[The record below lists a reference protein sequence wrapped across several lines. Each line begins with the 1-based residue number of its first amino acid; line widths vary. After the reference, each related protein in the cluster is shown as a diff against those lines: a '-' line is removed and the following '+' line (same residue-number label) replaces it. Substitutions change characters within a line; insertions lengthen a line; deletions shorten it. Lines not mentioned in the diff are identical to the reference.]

1 MRLKDNAILNDKTV
15 NWTLI
20 TDNWAL
26 SSENDQLKT
35 ITMTATV
42 LFYIIIT
49 IIIIDFIVHKIL
61 DALNAKHFNDPIP
74 AELADVYD
82 QEAYQKSQRYKATN
96 YKFGVI
102 TSTFSVVLTLSFLL
116 FDGFEFVDT
125 IARSYS
131 DNSIII
137 ALIFFGII
145 MLGNDLL
152 TTPFSFYQTFVI
164 EEKFGFNK
172 TTKKTFLLDKLKG
185 LLMLGII
192 GGGLLAIIIMFY
204 QATGTYFW
212 LYAWALVAVFSLF
225 ANLFYA
231 RLIVP
236 LFNKQT
242 PLEAGDLREKISAYA
257 NSVGF
262 NLDKIFVIDGSKRST
277 KANAYFSGFGREK
290 RVTLYDTLINDL
302 QDEEI
307 VAVLAHEVGHYKKK
321 HIIFNMIASLLLTG
335 LTLYI
340 LSIFISNPL
349 LSYALGVEVPS
360 FHVGLIAFG
369 LLYSP
374 ISELTGFVMNHFSR
388 KFEYQADD
396 YAKNTYK
403 SEPLVS
409 SLKKLSKNSLSNLTP
424 HPAYVWVHYSHPTL
438 LERVR
443 NLRK

>member
-1 MRLKDNAILNDKTV
+1 
-15 NWTLI
+15 
-20 TDNWAL
+20 
-26 SSENDQLKT
+26 
-35 ITMTATV
+35 MTSTT
-42 LFYIIIT
+42 LFYIIIV
-49 IIIIDFIVHKIL
+49 IIIIDFLVDKIL
-61 DALNAKHFNDPIP
+61 DALNAKHYNDPIP
-74 AELADVYD
+74 DALTDVYKHD
-82 QEAYQKSQRYKATN
+82 EYQKSQRYKVTN

-102 TSTFSVVLTLSFLL
+102 SSTFSLVLTLGFLGL
-116 FDGFEFVDT
+116 NGFEFVDN
-125 IARSYS
+125 IARGYS
-131 DNSIII
+131 DNPIII

-145 MLGNDLL
+145 MLGSDILG
-152 TTPFSFYQTFVI
+152 TPFSYYQTFVI
-164 EEKFGFNK
+164 EERFGFNK
-172 TTKKTFLLDKLKG
+172 TTKATFILDKIKG
-185 LLMLGII
+185 LLMMAVV
-192 GGGLLAIIIMFY
+192 GGGLLALIIWFY
-204 QATGTYFW
+204 QITGTYFW
-212 LYAWALVAVFSLF
+212 LYAWALVAAFSVFT
-225 ANLFYA
+225 NMFYA

-242 PLEAGDLREKISAYA
+242 PLETGTLRDQISEYA
-257 NSVGF
+257 HSVGF

-277 KANAYFSGFGREK
+277 KANAYFSGFGSEK
-290 RVTLYDTLINDL
+290 RVTLYDTLVNDL
-302 QDEEI
+302 ENDEI

-321 HIIFNMIASLLLTG
+321 HIIFNLIASLLLTG
-335 LTLYI
+335 LTLFI

-349 LSYALGVEVPS
+349 LSNALGVEIAS

-403 SEPLVS
+403 AEPLIS

-438 LERVR
+438 LERVK